1 MPLVARYLAEKPG
14 TINVWDATLEQQQR
28 DDIDFVW
35 ERDVAGKNVSRSV
48 EVKVDSQIVR
58 THNFAFETISNE
70 LYQTPGC
77 FLRSQ
82 AHWFIYACAETLS
95 AWVMPMSVVRE
106 WFIAEVTASPNRF
119 RHFETFTKVNQGIF
133 YCSIGRLVP
142 VADLEHALGNLV
154 QKVMLK

>member
-1 MPLVARYLAEKPG
+1 MPLIATYLMAKPG
-14 TINVWDATLEQQQR
+14 TINVWDATPEQQR
-28 DDIDFVW
+28 NDDIDLIW
-35 ERDVAGKNVSRSV
+35 ERDVAGENVTRSV

-58 THNFAFETISNE
+58 TRNFAFETISNE

-106 WFIAEVTASPNRF
+106 WFIDEVTASPNRF
-119 RHFETFTKVNQGIF
+119 RHFETFTKVNRDIY

-142 VADLEHALGNLV
+142 VADLEYGLGSLV
-154 QKVMLK
+154 QKVVLK